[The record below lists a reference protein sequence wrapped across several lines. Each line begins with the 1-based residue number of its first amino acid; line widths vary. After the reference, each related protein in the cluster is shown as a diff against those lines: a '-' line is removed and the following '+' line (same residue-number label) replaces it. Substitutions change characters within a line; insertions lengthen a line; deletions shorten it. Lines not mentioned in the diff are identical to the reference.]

1 MVDVDAS
8 ETVLR
13 LMIEPTGRFSSSVSL
28 TNLAGGRRA
37 RLLVLPAGTYR
48 WSEIDMTG
56 NLTVNRRPYPMTWI
70 ADAHDEHW
78 RFEVRPGVVNYPGM
92 LVLSRVEV
100 TGLRMYTLNR
110 SAQLVQTIREIGGG
124 LLADRP
130 IVYTGR
136 GRDDFL
142 EFYASRIRSVR
153 PTERPDDEFP
163 PPSE

>member
-1 MVDVDAS
+1 
-8 ETVLR
+8 
-13 LMIEPTGRFSSSVSL
+13 
-28 TNLAGGRRA
+28 
-37 RLLVLPAGTYR
+37 
-48 WSEIDMTG
+48 
-56 NLTVNRRPYPMTWI
+56 
-70 ADAHDEHW
+70 
-78 RFEVRPGVVNYPGM
+78 
-92 LVLSRVEV
+92 
-100 TGLRMYTLNR
+100 MYTLNR